1 MSRVHPQAR
10 TTPRTRAEIHSCQA
24 SLTELA
30 DRYNVTV
37 ATVRK
42 WRGRDDMQDRSHCP
56 NNLGTTL
63 TPAQE
68 VLVVELRRTLLL
80 PLDDLLAVTREFI
93 NADASRSGLDRCLRR
108 HGVSNLKTL
117 VPAVEGETRV
127 KKTFKDY
134 EPGFLHVDIKYL
146 PQMPDEKHRR
156 YLFVA
161 IDRATR
167 WVYFRTYRNQ
177 SEVSSTDFLRRLKGV
192 APMVIKK
199 VLTDNGSQFTD
210 RFTSAGKHASGDH
223 AFDIAC
229 AELGIEHRLAPPRHP
244 QTNGM
249 VERFN
254 GRISGLVAQ
263 TRFSSAEEL
272 ETTLKLYLSTYNH
285 SIPQRALHH
294 RTPIQALKAW
304 REKKPDLFVKRV
316 YEQTGLDSYCQHRR

>member
-1 MSRVHPQAR
+1 MSHVHPQAR
-10 TTPRTRAEIHSCQA
+10 TTPRTRAEVHSCQA
-24 SLTELA
+24 SLVELA
-30 DRYNVTV
+30 ERYNVSV

-42 WRGRDDMQDRSHCP
+42 WRGRQDMQDRSHCP
-56 NNLGTTL
+56 DKLSTTL

-80 PLDDLLAVTREFI
+80 PLDDLLAVTHEFI
-93 NADASRSGLDRCLRR
+93 NTHASRSGLDRCLHR
-108 HGVSNLKTL
+108 HGVGKLKDL
-117 VPAVEGETRV
+117 IPVVEGEAPS

-146 PQMPDEKHRR
+146 PQMPDETQRR

-177 SEVSSTDFLRRLKGV
+177 SETSSADFLRRLHSA

-210 RFTSAGKHASGDH
+210 RFTSPGKQASGKHT
-223 AFDIAC
+223 FDLAC

-244 QTNGM
+244 QT
-249 VERFN
+249 
-254 GRISGLVAQ
+254 
-263 TRFSSAEEL
+263 
-272 ETTLKLYLSTYNH
+272 
-285 SIPQRALHH
+285 
-294 RTPIQALKAW
+294 KAW
-304 REKKPDLFVKRV
+304 
-316 YEQTGLDSYCQHRR
+316 TSYCNLCG